1 MSSATSIDK
10 LSFSGLASYLRG
22 LGNSRNFRE
31 SASNSAYSVAEYIAL
46 PLCMLVAAPF
56 LVHHLGL
63 PQYGIW
69 MLVSSILGS
78 VGILST
84 GFGDA
89 TVKYVS
95 AYRAKTNFQGVERT
109 IRATLTINAA
119 LGLIFGILVWLLA
132 PVLVHRVFK
141 IERQL
146 YVASIRAIEISAVIL
161 FLRSAE
167 SVFVST
173 LRAFECYGPAVKLN
187 VFLRVVV
194 VVSAVILAETGRGV
208 VPIMLA
214 TLFWSA
220 VVVGLQAYAARKTAG
235 DFNIIPTFE
244 LAALREVFGFGCF
257 SWLQA
262 LAAVVFNHADRFVI
276 GAMLGT
282 TPVAIYVLCV
292 QATQPIHGLSA
303 AGFNFL
309 FPHISTRHEAGEVHG
324 PRRVFRL
331 ALLLSIGSALVLA
344 LTFILFGKMLLTLWM
359 GAAFAEQSYL
369 VLAVLAVAYSA
380 MAANVVPHCGLL
392 ALGRVRLVS
401 ALNVSAGVVLIGL
414 MALLIPPLGLTGAA
428 LGRFGY
434 SVLLAIPYLVSSR
447 NAFGSH
453 AELQTI
459 GVI

>member
-1 MSSATSIDK
+1 MAFAMSSNQWS
-10 LSFSGLASYLRG
+10 LSGLANYVRG
-22 LGNSRNFRE
+22 LGSSRNFRD
-31 SASNSAYSVAEYIAL
+31 SATNSVYSVAEYIAL

-95 AYRAKTNFQGVERT
+95 AYRAKKDFPGVERT
-109 IRATLTINAA
+109 IRATLTINAT
-119 LGLIFGILVWLLA
+119 LGLVFGALVWMLA

-141 IERQL
+141 IEPQFHL
-146 YVASIRAIEISAVIL
+146 ASIRAIEISAVIL
-161 FLRSAE
+161 FVRSAE

-187 VFLRVVV
+187 VFLRAVV
-194 VVSAVILAETGRGV
+194 VVSAVILAAVGRGV

-220 VVVGLQAYAARKTAG
+220 VVVGLQALAARKTAG
-235 DFNIIPTFE
+235 AFNFIPTFE
-244 LAALREVFGFGCF
+244 GADLREVFGFGCF

-276 GAMLGT
+276 GTMLGT
-282 TPVAIYVLCV
+282 APVAIYVLCV
-292 QATQPIHGLSA
+292 QVTQPIHGLSA

-331 ALLLSIGSALVLA
+331 ALLISIGSALVFA
-344 LTFILFGKMLLTLWM
+344 LTLIIFGKSLLTLWM
-359 GAAFAEQSYL
+359 GAAFAEQSYI
-369 VLAVLAVAYSA
+369 VLAILAAAYAA

-392 ALGRVRLVS
+392 ALGRVRLIS
-401 ALNVSAGVVLIGL
+401 ALNVSAGAVLIGL
-414 MALLIPPLGLTGAA
+414 MALLIPSLGLTGAA
-428 LGRFGY
+428 LGRLGY
-434 SVLLAIPYLVSSR
+434 SVLLAIPYIVSSR
-447 NAFGSH
+447 NAFR
-453 AELQTI
+453 ANTELEAV
-459 GVI
+459 GVA

>member
-1 MSSATSIDK
+1 MSRADWTVPGI
-10 LSFSGLASYLRG
+10 AQYLRV
-22 LGNSRNFRE
+22 LGSSRNFRE

-56 LVHHLGL
+56 LVYHLGL
-63 PQYGIW
+63 TQYGIW

-95 AYRAKTNFQGVERT
+95 AYRARKDYLGVQRT

-119 LGLIFGILVWLLA
+119 LGLLFGTLVWTLA

-141 IERQL
+141 IETQFHT
-146 YVASIRAIEISAVIL
+146 ASIRAIEISAIIL

-187 VFLRVVV
+187 IFLRSIV
-194 VVSAVILAETGRGV
+194 VVSAVILAALGRGV

-220 VVVGLQAYAARKTAG
+220 VVVALQTLAARRIAG
-235 DFNIIPTFE
+235 AFNVVPTFE
-244 LAALREVFGFGCF
+244 GAALREVFGFGCF

-262 LAAVVFNHADRFVI
+262 LAAVAFNHADRFVV
-276 GAMLGT
+276 GALLGT
-282 TPVAIYVLCV
+282 APVAIYVLCIQV
-292 QATQPIHGLSA
+292 TQPIHGLSA

-309 FPHISTRHEAGEVHG
+309 FPHISTRHEAGEIHG

-331 ALLLSIGSALVLA
+331 ALLVSIGSALILA
-344 LTFILFGKMLLTLWM
+344 LTLIVFGKPLLTLWM
-359 GAAFAEQSYL
+359 GRAFAEQSYL
-369 VLAVLAVAYSA
+369 VLTILATAYAA

-392 ALGRVRLVS
+392 ALGRVRLIS
-401 ALNVSAGVVLIGL
+401 ALNIGAGMVLIIS
-414 MALLIPPLGLTGAA
+414 MALLIPALGLIGAA
-428 LGRFGY
+428 LGRAAY
-434 SVLLAIPYLVSSR
+434 SVLLAIPYVLSSR
-447 NAFGSH
+447 NAFRSNK
-453 AELQTI
+453 ELEAV
-459 GVI
+459 GVA